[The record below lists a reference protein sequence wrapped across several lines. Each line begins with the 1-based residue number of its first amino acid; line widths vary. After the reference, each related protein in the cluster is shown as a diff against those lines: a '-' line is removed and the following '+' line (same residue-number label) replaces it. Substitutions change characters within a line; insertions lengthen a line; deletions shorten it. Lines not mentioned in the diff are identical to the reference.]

1 MINMKNNK
9 KGISAIVATVLII
22 LITVAAVTIIWAAI
36 IPMIQDQIS
45 GSTECFDAS
54 AALVVKGDNS
64 CVRATDTPAS
74 DATCTGPGLPTTV
87 CDDPTALVVGD
98 CIVDTVFCNFYS
110 PEVFVPYVPADLG
123 TGTEVDVQ
131 VHRGTGNFELEGL
144 EIIIGSGGNTESVKF
159 TNGIGD
165 GVPDKNGDHVYTITP
180 STLTGTINEA
190 SVAAIVTSGN
200 AQKTCEKSGIV
211 TISPCL

>member
-1 MINMKNNK
+1 MKNNK

-36 IPMIQDQIS
+36 IPMIQDQIG

-54 AALVVKGDNS
+54 AALVVKADNS
-64 CVRATDTPAS
+64 CVNYSCS
-74 DATCTGPGLPTTV
+74 DSSYIAQGSCESSHALYLAPPGGVPPTCTNPTWA
-87 CDDPTALVVGD
+87 PPMNPQQ
-98 CIVDTVFCNFYS
+98 CISLNNVWTSSV
-110 PEVFVPYVPADLG
+110 A
-123 TGTEVDVQ
+123 VQ

-144 EIIIGSGGNTESVKF
+144 EIIVGSGGNTESVKF

-200 AQKTCEKSGIV
+200 TQKTCEKSGIV